1 MSVCDFIIE
10 LNRLRK
16 SSSESIDSTNKFD
29 EFKEYIHVERTAERD
44 LKAILKKVNAT
55 GKKTLFMLCG
65 SAGDG
70 KSHLMSYLKNSEPEK
85 LIENYQVYN
94 DATEVSS
101 QCKKPN
107 ETLNELLDRFS
118 DEKCD
123 ESGQNLILAINL
135 GVLSNFVE
143 SEYAKTRFNRLK
155 TYVEKCNILT
165 SMVNDNDYDASSPF
179 QHISFADYN
188 LFSLGEEGVVSDY
201 IERLLDKIFAENET
215 NIFFKAYKKKSV
227 ECPLT
232 STCPIKNNFE
242 MFMDKNNRKYISQLL
257 VKGIVKD
264 KEIITTR
271 EIFNYVYD
279 VLVSPEFS
287 FDKMCM
293 VLSNPLTML
302 KEYVKNITPTLM
314 FDNADVTPL
323 MNQLQKYD
331 PVLKRTEEAD
341 AFAVHYNV
349 SAEIEDQI
357 RTYLKGSSYESVL
370 ANNKLIG
377 QINSDKVLKLHLFKS
392 LIRINEIMNY
402 NENDEVYISFLKDL
416 YYYNAGHS
424 MGLASLYNKVQK
436 AVIQWCGSESDA
448 NVCLD
453 DSIMGYSVYEDLD
466 FKEYLDNMPKKV
478 DDGQLQRFTPN
489 IVIEFTNKHTS
500 EIVRLTIDYS
510 LYELISKLN
519 EGYIQTADDRNNHAD
534 FIIFVEKMLYA
545 GSLGENILIV
555 SDRGEKAVVKKTGFG
570 YEFKVVK

>member
-314 FDNADVTPL
+314 
-323 MNQLQKYD
+323 
-331 PVLKRTEEAD
+331 R
-341 AFAVHYNV
+341 
-349 SAEIEDQI
+349 
-357 RTYLKGSSYESVL
+357 
-370 ANNKLIG
+370 
-377 QINSDKVLKLHLFKS
+377 
-392 LIRINEIMNY
+392 
-402 NENDEVYISFLKDL
+402 
-416 YYYNAGHS
+416 
-424 MGLASLYNKVQK
+424 
-436 AVIQWCGSESDA
+436 
-448 NVCLD
+448 
-453 DSIMGYSVYEDLD
+453 
-466 FKEYLDNMPKKV
+466 
-478 DDGQLQRFTPN
+478 
-489 IVIEFTNKHTS
+489 
-500 EIVRLTIDYS
+500 
-510 LYELISKLN
+510 
-519 EGYIQTADDRNNHAD
+519 
-534 FIIFVEKMLYA
+534 
-545 GSLGENILIV
+545 
-555 SDRGEKAVVKKTGFG
+555 
-570 YEFKVVK
+570 

>member
-16 SSSESIDSTNKFD
+16 SSSESIDSTSKFD
-29 EFKEYIHVERTAERD
+29 EFKEYIHVERNAERD
-44 LKAILKKVNAT
+44 LKDILKRVNAT

-85 LIENYQVYN
+85 LIAGYQIYN

-107 ETLNELLDRFS
+107 ETLDELLDRFS

-123 ESGQNLILAINL
+123 EPGQNLILAINL

-143 SEYAKTRFNRLK
+143 SEYAERRFNRLK
-155 TYVEKCNILT
+155 AYVEKYNILT
-165 SMVNDNDYDASSPF
+165 SMVNDNDYDANSPF

-188 LFSLGEEGVVSDY
+188 LFSLGEEGVVPDY
-201 IERLLDKIFAENET
+201 IERLLDKIFAEDEENV
-215 NIFFKAYKKKSV
+215 FFKAYKKKSV

-232 STCPIKNNFE
+232 MTCPIKNNFE
-242 MFMDKNNRKYISQLL
+242 MFMDKNNRKYIAHLL

-271 EIFNYVYD
+271 EILNYVYD

-287 FDKMCM
+287 FDKMCS
-293 VLSNPLTML
+293 VSPNSLNML

-314 FDNADVTPL
+314 FDNVDVTPL

-331 PVLKRTEEAD
+331 PILRRTEEAD
-341 AFAVHYNV
+341 ELAVHYNV
-349 SAEIEDQI
+349 SSEIENEI
-357 RTYLKGSSYESVL
+357 RTHLKGSSYENVL
-370 ANNKLIG
+370 ADNKVIG
-377 QINSDKVLKLHLFKS
+377 RINSDKVLKLQFFKA
-392 LIRINEIMNY
+392 LIRINEIHNY
-402 NENDEVYISFLKDL
+402 SENDQVYISFLRDL
-416 YYYNAGHS
+416 YHYNAGHS
-424 MGLASLYNKVQK
+424 MQLASLYSKVQK
-436 AVIQWCGSESDA
+436 AVVQWCGSESDD

-453 DSIMGYSVYEDLD
+453 DSIVGYSIYENLV
-466 FKEYLDNMPKKV
+466 FKECLDNMPEAI
-478 DDGQLQRFTPN
+478 DEALLQRFSPN
-489 IVIEFTNKHTS
+489 IAIEFINKNTS
-500 EIVRLTIDYS
+500 EIIKLTIDFS
-510 LYELISKLN
+510 LYELIAKLN

-534 FIIFVEKMLYA
+534 FIIFVEKMLHA

-555 SDRGEKAVVKKTGFG
+555 SDKGEKSMVKKTGFG

>member
-107 ETLNELLDRFS
+107 ETLNELYDRFS

-188 LFSLGEEGVVSDY
+188 L
-201 IERLLDKIFAENET
+201 
-215 NIFFKAYKKKSV
+215 KK
-227 ECPLT
+227 EW
-232 STCPIKNNFE
+232 F
-242 MFMDKNNRKYISQLL
+242 Q
-257 VKGIVKD
+257 
-264 KEIITTR
+264 II
-271 EIFNYVYD
+271 
-279 VLVSPEFS
+279 
-287 FDKMCM
+287 
-293 VLSNPLTML
+293 
-302 KEYVKNITPTLM
+302 
-314 FDNADVTPL
+314 
-323 MNQLQKYD
+323 
-331 PVLKRTEEAD
+331 
-341 AFAVHYNV
+341 
-349 SAEIEDQI
+349 
-357 RTYLKGSSYESVL
+357 
-370 ANNKLIG
+370 
-377 QINSDKVLKLHLFKS
+377 
-392 LIRINEIMNY
+392 
-402 NENDEVYISFLKDL
+402 
-416 YYYNAGHS
+416 
-424 MGLASLYNKVQK
+424 
-436 AVIQWCGSESDA
+436 
-448 NVCLD
+448 
-453 DSIMGYSVYEDLD
+453 
-466 FKEYLDNMPKKV
+466 
-478 DDGQLQRFTPN
+478 
-489 IVIEFTNKHTS
+489 
-500 EIVRLTIDYS
+500 
-510 LYELISKLN
+510 
-519 EGYIQTADDRNNHAD
+519 
-534 FIIFVEKMLYA
+534 
-545 GSLGENILIV
+545 
-555 SDRGEKAVVKKTGFG
+555 
-570 YEFKVVK
+570 

>member
-271 EIFNYVYD
+271 EIFNYV
-279 VLVSPEFS
+279 
-287 FDKMCM
+287 
-293 VLSNPLTML
+293 
-302 KEYVKNITPTLM
+302 
-314 FDNADVTPL
+314 
-323 MNQLQKYD
+323 
-331 PVLKRTEEAD
+331 
-341 AFAVHYNV
+341 
-349 SAEIEDQI
+349 
-357 RTYLKGSSYESVL
+357 
-370 ANNKLIG
+370 
-377 QINSDKVLKLHLFKS
+377 
-392 LIRINEIMNY
+392 
-402 NENDEVYISFLKDL
+402 
-416 YYYNAGHS
+416 
-424 MGLASLYNKVQK
+424 
-436 AVIQWCGSESDA
+436 
-448 NVCLD
+448 
-453 DSIMGYSVYEDLD
+453 
-466 FKEYLDNMPKKV
+466 
-478 DDGQLQRFTPN
+478 
-489 IVIEFTNKHTS
+489 
-500 EIVRLTIDYS
+500 
-510 LYELISKLN
+510 
-519 EGYIQTADDRNNHAD
+519 
-534 FIIFVEKMLYA
+534 
-545 GSLGENILIV
+545 
-555 SDRGEKAVVKKTGFG
+555 
-570 YEFKVVK
+570 

>member
-44 LKAILKKVNAT
+44 LKDILKKVNAT

-70 KSHLMSYLKNSEPEK
+70 KSHLISYLKNSEPEK
-85 LIENYQVYN
+85 LIEGYQVYN

-143 SEYAKTRFNRLK
+143 SEYAKRRFNRLR

-165 SMVNDNDYDASSPF
+165 SMVNDNNYDASSPF

-188 LFSLGEEGVVSDY
+188 LFSLGEKGVVSDY
-201 IERLLDKIFAENET
+201 IERLLDKIFAENEG

-227 ECPLT
+227 ECPL
-232 STCPIKNNFE
+232 SRTCPIKNNFE

-287 FDKMCM
+287 FDKMCS
-293 VLSNPLTML
+293 VSSNSLTML

-314 FDNADVTPL
+314 FDNIDVTPL
-323 MNQLQKYD
+323 MNQLQKHD
-331 PVLKRTEEAD
+331 PVLKRTEVAD
-341 AFAVHYNV
+341 AFAIHYNV
-349 SAEIEDQI
+349 SAGIEDEI
-357 RTYLKGSSYESVL
+357 RAYLKGSSYESVL
-370 ANNKLIG
+370 ANNKVIS
-377 QINSDKVLKLHLFKS
+377 QINSDKVLKLQFFKA

-402 NENDEVYISFLKDL
+402 NDNEEVYISFLKDL
-416 YYYNAGHS
+416 YHYNAGHS
-424 MGLASLYNKVQK
+424 MELASLYNKVQK
-436 AVIQWCGSESDA
+436 AVIQWCGSESDE

-453 DSIMGYSVYEDLD
+453 DSIMGFSVYEDLD
-466 FKEYLDNMPKKV
+466 FKEYLGNMPRKV
-478 DDGQLQRFTPN
+478 DERDLQRFLPN
-489 IVIEFTNKHTS
+489 IVIEFKNKHTS
-500 EIVRLTIDYS
+500 EIIKLTIDYS

-534 FIIFVEKMLYA
+534 FIIFVEKMQYA
-545 GSLGENILIV
+545 GSFGENILIV
-555 SDRGEKAVVKKTGFG
+555 SDGGEKAVVKKTGFG

>member
-16 SSSESIDSTNKFD
+16 SSSESIDSTSKFD
-29 EFKEYIHVERTAERD
+29 EFKEYIHVERNAERD
-44 LKAILKKVNAT
+44 LKDILKRVNAT

-85 LIENYQVYN
+85 LIAGYQIYN

-107 ETLNELLDRFS
+107 ETLDELLDRFS

-123 ESGQNLILAINL
+123 EPGQNLILAINL

-143 SEYAKTRFNRLK
+143 SEYAERRFNRLK
-155 TYVEKCNILT
+155 AYVEKYNILT
-165 SMVNDNDYDASSPF
+165 SMVNDNDYDADSPF

-188 LFSLGEEGVVSDY
+188 LFSLGEEGVVPDY
-201 IERLLDKIFAENET
+201 IERLLDKIFAEDEENV
-215 NIFFKAYKKKSV
+215 FFKAYKKKSV

-232 STCPIKNNFE
+232 MTCPIKNNFE
-242 MFMDKNNRKYISQLL
+242 MFMDKNNRKYIAHLL

-271 EIFNYVYD
+271 EILNYVYD

-287 FDKMCM
+287 FDKMCS
-293 VLSNPLTML
+293 VSPNSLNML

-314 FDNADVTPL
+314 FDNVDVTPL
-323 MNQLQKYD
+323 MNQLRKYD
-331 PVLKRTEEAD
+331 PILRRTEEAD
-341 AFAVHYNV
+341 ELAVHYNV
-349 SAEIEDQI
+349 SSEIENEI
-357 RTYLKGSSYESVL
+357 RTHLKGSSYENVL
-370 ANNKLIG
+370 ADNKVIG
-377 QINSDKVLKLHLFKS
+377 RINSDKVLKLQFFKA
-392 LIRINEIMNY
+392 LIRINEIQNY
-402 NENDEVYISFLKDL
+402 SENDEVYISFLRDL
-416 YYYNAGHS
+416 YHYNAGHS
-424 MGLASLYNKVQK
+424 MQLASLYSKVQK
-436 AVIQWCGSESDA
+436 AVVQWCGSESDD

-453 DSIMGYSVYEDLD
+453 DSIVGYSIYENLV
-466 FKEYLDNMPKKV
+466 FKECLDNMPESL
-478 DDGQLQRFTPN
+478 DEALLQRFSPN
-489 IVIEFTNKHTS
+489 IAIEFINKNTS
-500 EIVRLTIDYS
+500 ENIKLTIDFS
-510 LYELISKLN
+510 LYELIAKLN

-534 FIIFVEKMLYA
+534 FIIFVEKMLHA

-555 SDRGEKAVVKKTGFG
+555 SDKGEKSMVKKTGFG

>member
-377 QINSDKVLKLHLFKS
+377 QINSDKVLKLHLFKA

-436 AVIQWCGSESDA
+436 AVIQ
-448 NVCLD
+448 
-453 DSIMGYSVYEDLD
+453 
-466 FKEYLDNMPKKV
+466 
-478 DDGQLQRFTPN
+478 
-489 IVIEFTNKHTS
+489 
-500 EIVRLTIDYS
+500 
-510 LYELISKLN
+510 
-519 EGYIQTADDRNNHAD
+519 
-534 FIIFVEKMLYA
+534 
-545 GSLGENILIV
+545 
-555 SDRGEKAVVKKTGFG
+555 
-570 YEFKVVK
+570 

>member
-1 MSVCDFIIE
+1 MSVCDFVVE

-29 EFKEYIHVERTAERD
+29 DFKEYIHVERNAERD
-44 LKAILKKVNAT
+44 LKFILKKVNET
-55 GKKTLFMLCG
+55 GKKTLFMICG

-85 LIENYQVYN
+85 LIEDYQIYN

-118 DEKCD
+118 DEKC
-123 ESGQNLILAINL
+123 EEPGQNLILAINL

-143 SEYAKTRFNRLK
+143 SEYAEKRFNRLK

-165 SMVNDNDYDASSPF
+165 SKVNDNDYDADSPF

-188 LFSLGEEGVVSDY
+188 LFSLSEEGAVPDY
-201 IERLLDKIFAENET
+201 IERLLDKIFAEDEANK
-215 NIFFKAYKKKSV
+215 FYKAYKKKSV
-227 ECPLT
+227 ECPLAL
-232 STCPIKNNFE
+232 TCPIKNNFE
-242 MFMDKNNRKYISQLL
+242 MFMNKENRKYIAHLL

-271 EIFNYVYD
+271 EILNYVYD

-287 FDKMCM
+287 FDKMCS
-293 VLSNPLTML
+293 VSSNSLTML

-314 FDNADVTPL
+314 FDNTDVTPL
-323 MNQLQKYD
+323 MNQLQKHD

-341 AFAVHYNV
+341 ALAVHYNV
-349 SAEIEDQI
+349 SSEIEEEI
-357 RTYLKGSSYESVL
+357 RKHLKKSSYESVL
-370 ANNKLIG
+370 ANDKVISR
-377 QINSDKVLKLHLFKS
+377 INSDKVLKLQFFKA
-392 LIRINEIMNY
+392 LIRVNEIMNY
-402 NENDEVYISFLKDL
+402 NESDEIYISFLKDL

-424 MGLASLYNKVQK
+424 MELASLYSKVQK
-436 AVIQWCGSESDA
+436 AVIQWCGSESDE

-453 DSIMGYSVYEDLD
+453 DSVMGFSVYEDLD
-466 FKEYLDNMPKKV
+466 FKECLDNMPEETEDKE
-478 DDGQLQRFTPN
+478 LQRFVPN
-489 IVIEFTNKHTS
+489 IVIEYRNRNTS
-500 EIVRLTIDYS
+500 EIIRLTIDYS

-534 FIIFVEKMLYA
+534 FIIFVEKMLRT
-545 GSLGENILIV
+545 GSLSDNILIV
-555 SDRGEKAVVKKTGFG
+555 SDKSEKAVVKKTGFG
-570 YEFKVVK
+570 YKFKVVK

>member
-215 NIFFKAYKKKSV
+215 NIFFKAYKRKSV

-242 MFMDKNNRKYISQLL
+242 MFMDKNNRKL
-257 VKGIVKD
+257 
-264 KEIITTR
+264 
-271 EIFNYVYD
+271 
-279 VLVSPEFS
+279 
-287 FDKMCM
+287 
-293 VLSNPLTML
+293 
-302 KEYVKNITPTLM
+302 
-314 FDNADVTPL
+314 
-323 MNQLQKYD
+323 
-331 PVLKRTEEAD
+331 
-341 AFAVHYNV
+341 
-349 SAEIEDQI
+349 
-357 RTYLKGSSYESVL
+357 
-370 ANNKLIG
+370 
-377 QINSDKVLKLHLFKS
+377 
-392 LIRINEIMNY
+392 
-402 NENDEVYISFLKDL
+402 
-416 YYYNAGHS
+416 
-424 MGLASLYNKVQK
+424 
-436 AVIQWCGSESDA
+436 
-448 NVCLD
+448 
-453 DSIMGYSVYEDLD
+453 
-466 FKEYLDNMPKKV
+466 
-478 DDGQLQRFTPN
+478 
-489 IVIEFTNKHTS
+489 
-500 EIVRLTIDYS
+500 
-510 LYELISKLN
+510 
-519 EGYIQTADDRNNHAD
+519 
-534 FIIFVEKMLYA
+534 
-545 GSLGENILIV
+545 
-555 SDRGEKAVVKKTGFG
+555 
-570 YEFKVVK
+570 

>member
-293 VLSNPLTML
+293 VLSNPLTM
-302 KEYVKNITPTLM
+302 
-314 FDNADVTPL
+314 F
-323 MNQLQKYD
+323 
-331 PVLKRTEEAD
+331 
-341 AFAVHYNV
+341 H
-349 SAEIEDQI
+349 
-357 RTYLKGSSYESVL
+357 
-370 ANNKLIG
+370 
-377 QINSDKVLKLHLFKS
+377 DKS
-392 LIRINEIMNY
+392 
-402 NENDEVYISFLKDL
+402 
-416 YYYNAGHS
+416 
-424 MGLASLYNKVQK
+424 
-436 AVIQWCGSESDA
+436 
-448 NVCLD
+448 
-453 DSIMGYSVYEDLD
+453 
-466 FKEYLDNMPKKV
+466 
-478 DDGQLQRFTPN
+478 
-489 IVIEFTNKHTS
+489 
-500 EIVRLTIDYS
+500 
-510 LYELISKLN
+510 
-519 EGYIQTADDRNNHAD
+519 
-534 FIIFVEKMLYA
+534 FII
-545 GSLGENILIV
+545 
-555 SDRGEKAVVKKTGFG
+555 
-570 YEFKVVK
+570 

>member
-215 NIFFKAYKKKSV
+215 NIFFKSYKKKSV

-293 VLSNPLTML
+293 VLSNPLTIS
-302 KEYVKNITPTLM
+302 N
-314 FDNADVTPL
+314 
-323 MNQLQKYD
+323 
-331 PVLKRTEEAD
+331 
-341 AFAVHYNV
+341 FAH
-349 SAEIEDQI
+349 
-357 RTYLKGSSYESVL
+357 
-370 ANNKLIG
+370 
-377 QINSDKVLKLHLFKS
+377 
-392 LIRINEIMNY
+392 
-402 NENDEVYISFLKDL
+402 
-416 YYYNAGHS
+416 
-424 MGLASLYNKVQK
+424 
-436 AVIQWCGSESDA
+436 
-448 NVCLD
+448 
-453 DSIMGYSVYEDLD
+453 
-466 FKEYLDNMPKKV
+466 
-478 DDGQLQRFTPN
+478 RF
-489 IVIEFTNKHTS
+489 
-500 EIVRLTIDYS
+500 
-510 LYELISKLN
+510 
-519 EGYIQTADDRNNHAD
+519 
-534 FIIFVEKMLYA
+534 
-545 GSLGENILIV
+545 
-555 SDRGEKAVVKKTGFG
+555 
-570 YEFKVVK
+570 